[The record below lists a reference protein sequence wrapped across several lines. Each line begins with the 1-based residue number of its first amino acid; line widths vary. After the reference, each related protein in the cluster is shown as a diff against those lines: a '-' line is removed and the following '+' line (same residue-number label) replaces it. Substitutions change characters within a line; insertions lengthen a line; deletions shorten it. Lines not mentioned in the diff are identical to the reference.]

1 MIRVEKELNAFAKE
15 VIRQSRSNLTRQ
27 GKRASSSLYKS
38 LDYDLR
44 AHEWSF
50 SLDMKMEDYGEF
62 VDKGVSGKN
71 KKYNTPFRFGTGSA
85 GGKQGK
91 GGAFDIAIRKWI
103 KIKGLKLRDEKGRFA
118 KGGIT
123 TLSYLIRRSVFKK
136 GLRPSLFFTK
146 SFENAFK
153 QLPQEITEAYALDV
167 ADLMDHTLNNGT
179 TN

>member
-1 MIRVEKELNAFAKE
+1 MIRVQEELNAFAKE

-44 AHEWSF
+44 SHEWSF
-50 SLDMKMEDYGEF
+50 SLDMKMEEYGEF

-71 KKYNTPFRFGTGSA
+71 KKYNTPFSFRS
-85 GGKQGK
+85 KMPPREP
-91 GGAFDIAIRKWI
+91 IREWLR
-103 KIKGLKLRDEKGRFA
+103 IKGIRFRDNKGRFK

-123 TLSYLIRRSVFKK
+123 TLSYLIQRSVFRK
-136 GLRPSLFFTK
+136 GLRPSLFFAR

-153 QLPQEITEAYALDV
+153 QLPQEIADAYALDV
-167 ADLMDHTLNNGT
+167 ADLMDHTLNNGI